1 MNAIED
7 MHEVRFS
14 NIYILSHISYYIHPL
29 TIIIALAIKTVEV
42 FAIQYGDI
50 KDWIWFFY
58 MDFLLFQTKK
68 FISSR
73 LKRWKEK
80 HENIE
85 FISYF
90 KYT

>member
-42 FAIQYGDI
+42 FAMQYCDV

-58 MDFLLFQTKK
+58 TDFLFQTKK
-68 FISSR
+68 SISSC

-80 HENIE
+80 HKNIE

-90 KYT
+90 K